1 MDKKGGHTYIV
12 FCLPYEYGQ
21 TLTISVRVTRRHA
34 RRAIVTLYE
43 TEITLRAR
51 QGERWTLWKMT
62 Q

>member
-34 RRAIVTLYE
+34 GRAIVTLYE

-51 QGERWTLWKMT
+51 QGER
-62 Q
+62 